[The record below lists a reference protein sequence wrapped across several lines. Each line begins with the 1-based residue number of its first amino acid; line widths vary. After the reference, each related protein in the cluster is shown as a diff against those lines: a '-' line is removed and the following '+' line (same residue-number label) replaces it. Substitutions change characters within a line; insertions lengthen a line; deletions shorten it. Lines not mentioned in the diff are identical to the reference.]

1 MAQSL
6 PGLAMSEMAGMAMEE
21 CAGRVMGLLCE
32 TASRQF
38 PDPRGLLVDYRQIPG
53 VVWRE
58 VAGHFG
64 LDPPA
69 ADIERMQEAGA
80 LDAKNKTRRFEADS
94 ARRQAEATE
103 EVRRAARQWVTPW
116 YEQLEQL
123 RGQGL
128 R

>member
-21 CAGRVMGLLCE
+21 CAG
-32 TASRQF
+32 
-38 PDPRGLLVDYRQIPG
+38 
-53 VVWRE
+53 RE